1 VGWLTLSPQRE
12 VLSLKRALVRKSW
25 WEMTFDDGQSVIVN
39 SEWHTLDDAGELKDE
54 SEVNKRT
61 RVKGES
67 ETI

>member
-1 VGWLTLSPQRE
+1 
-12 VLSLKRALVRKSW
+12 
-25 WEMTFDDGQSVIVN
+25 MTFDDGQSVIVN